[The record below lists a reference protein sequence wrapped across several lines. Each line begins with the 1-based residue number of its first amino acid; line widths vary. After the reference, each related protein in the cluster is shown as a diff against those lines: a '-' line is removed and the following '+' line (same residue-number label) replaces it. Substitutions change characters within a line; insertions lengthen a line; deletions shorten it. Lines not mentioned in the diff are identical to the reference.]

1 MTMPVIFNEPL
12 SLLQRMAEYMEYA
25 YLLQK
30 AGTATDPVERM
41 QVSFAFI
48 SFTVGVKIL
57 L

>member
-1 MTMPVIFNEPL
+1 MPVIFNEPL